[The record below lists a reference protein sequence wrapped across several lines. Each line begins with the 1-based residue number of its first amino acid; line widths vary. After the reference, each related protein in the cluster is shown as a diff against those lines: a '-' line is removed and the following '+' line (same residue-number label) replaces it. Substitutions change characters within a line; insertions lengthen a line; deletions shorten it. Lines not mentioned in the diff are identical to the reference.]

1 MRKLRHFKTNKQ
13 CVKIVVFNL
22 FTRKLQIQRQKQSL
36 SVARTLQMSEKG
48 KTQKITHKVIM
59 E

>member
-13 CVKIVVFNL
+13 CVKTYVFNL